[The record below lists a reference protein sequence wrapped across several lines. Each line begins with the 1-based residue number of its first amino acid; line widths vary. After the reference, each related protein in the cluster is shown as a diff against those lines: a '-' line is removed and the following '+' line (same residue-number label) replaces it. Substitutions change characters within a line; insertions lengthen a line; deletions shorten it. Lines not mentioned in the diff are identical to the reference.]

1 MYKIKDSHIHL
12 GHFYDQY
19 TPPTELKDY
28 LDSVGVECF
37 AVSSTTICAGRYDK
51 VINEVKELK
60 RICNNRLRP
69 VLWILPQMLI
79 DGGLNLFMDSDI
91 QWRCLKIHP
100 QLHPTIW
107 LNYSSELQQVVSLS
121 SELQVPLLIHTGEK
135 EGCNPLLY
143 EKAFADYPY
152 VTFILAHGRPLHETI
167 TMMKKYLNVWV
178 DTAFMPT
185 ENIVMLC
192 NERLS
197 DRVLWGTDYPIP
209 KYYYP
214 NMDMKDYYLNLVNCL
229 KEAVKPDDF
238 EKIICT
244 NFEKL
249 FG

>member
-1 MYKIKDSHIHL
+1 
-12 GHFYDQY
+12 
-19 TPPTELKDY
+19 
-28 LDSVGVECF
+28 
-37 AVSSTTICAGRYDK
+37 
-51 VINEVKELK
+51 
-60 RICNNRLRP
+60 
-69 VLWILPQMLI
+69 
-79 DGGLNLFMDSDI
+79 
-91 QWRCLKIHP
+91 
-100 QLHPTIW
+100 
-107 LNYSSELQQVVSLS
+107 
-121 SELQVPLLIHTGEK
+121 
-135 EGCNPLLY
+135 
-143 EKAFADYPY
+143 
-152 VTFILAHGRPLHETI
+152 
-167 TMMKKYLNVWV
+167 MKKYLNVWV